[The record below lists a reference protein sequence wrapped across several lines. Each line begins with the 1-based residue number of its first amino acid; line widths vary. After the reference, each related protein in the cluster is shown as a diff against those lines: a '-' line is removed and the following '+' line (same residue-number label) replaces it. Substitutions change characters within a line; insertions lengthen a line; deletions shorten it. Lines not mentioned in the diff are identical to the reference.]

1 MKLVRLALRVFDW
14 LRKQDGAFERTFKS
28 DSGGNIAFQ
37 ESDDGC
43 AGCNPLVGGRYA
55 PGHSKSNAYNSIQ
68 DNAGIPSKYTTG
80 MKGNNLS
87 APWHHSEF
95 GCGALT
101 HDAPTTCSNGIT
113 PKVAWSH
120 SSCRIR
126 KLLCPPVF
134 DEFGLWPWLFG
145 APAQEAPCKF

>member
-1 MKLVRLALRVFDW
+1 VKLVRLALRVFDW

-101 HDAPTTCSNGIT
+101 HDGSYNLFKWDHTKGCMVPFKLSN
-113 PKVAWSH
+113 PKATLSA
-120 SSCRIR
+120 SI
-126 KLLCPPVF
+126 
-134 DEFGLWPWLFG
+134 
-145 APAQEAPCKF
+145 